1 MTETQAPE
9 GTPGTAQWPTGE
21 RSQAVRG
28 PEGEIHLYDEDEA
41 RWYELGEDR
50 DGGWGSAH
58 FEPAETRQ
66 QRMVRVEATACPKL
80 DGAWTTND
88 QLKALAEAAFNLAT
102 TGANGGWVW
111 LRQVHGQPPTEWVS
125 EDSEE
130 YPTPTEGEL
139 NADPTVVAWARFDCG
154 DPETTVTL

>member
-1 MTETQAPE
+1 MTETKAPE

-66 QRMVRVEATACPKL
+66 QRMVRVEATAYPKL
-80 DGAWTTND
+80 DGAWTTNN
-88 QLKALAEAAFNLAT
+88 QLKALAEAAFDLAT
-102 TGANGGWVW
+102 AGTNGGWVW
-111 LRQVHGQPPTEWVS
+111 IEPIPGGQEVR
-125 EDSEE
+125 DSEE
-130 YPTPTEGEL
+130 W
-139 NADPTVVAWARFDCG
+139 TVPGDDEPFAGVAVPDQVIAWARFDCG
-154 DPETTVTL
+154 DPETAVTL

>member
-1 MTETQAPE
+1 MTET
-9 GTPGTAQWPTGE
+9 PTGRGDHYGPCATCKMDYEGRSRQDAIDQHDDWEDHPFAPTFE
-21 RSQAVRG
+21 RGNPELPG
-28 PEGEIHLYDEDEA
+28 PT
-41 RWYELGEDR
+41 
-50 DGGWGSAH
+50 SV
-58 FEPAETRQ
+58 RQ
-66 QRMVRVEATACPKL
+66 QRMVLVEARAYPKL
-80 DGAWTTND
+80 DGVWTDGD
-88 QLKALAEAAFNLAT
+88 QLGALAEAAFNLAT